1 MASSYNSDRLKS
13 DTKIYQG
20 QCLMSLSRNY
30 YAVVQ
35 PDGNFMVYVSCHFHP
50 KNVLWSSNTAGI
62 GVGPY
67 NLSLI
72 KDGNLVLSDSKGKT
86 FWATNSY
93 QNGTYPFELV
103 MQNDGNL
110 VLLDSNNKIL
120 WQTDSGRK

>member
-1 MASSYNSDRLKS
+1 
-13 DTKIYQG
+13 
-20 QCLMSLSRNY
+20 MSMSRNY
-30 YAVVQ
+30 YGVVQ

-67 NLSLI
+67 NLSLY

-86 FWATNSY
+86 LWATNTY

-103 MQNDGNL
+103 MQDDGNL
-110 VLLDSNNKIL
+110 VLFDSDSKIL
-120 WQTDSGRK
+120 WQTETKRK